1 MEKSAKLLRQFPIRA
16 ADVAKV
22 ITATKAHGSNGVW
35 VSTANDLPGIPWAQS
50 QTFKIKHSNKLQ
62 LFAKEG
68 PTFKRVVPASEKL
81 EYMRQAIL
89 NPSSKVPMARDS
101 GYNAISK
108 EVVGISRRA
117 WAEFLGK
124 QKVVQVSRAI
134 VPARKRGGAKLH
146 GKGFLETDLIE
157 AKRKDLLKTFKT
169 DDFYFLSLCDRLTG
183 YSLFRKMNNK
193 QAKTTSDTIEPLLA
207 EMARILGAPIVQ
219 INMDKG
225 KEYHGSFKAMLARKG
240 IKQKFVNRANRV
252 ETQNRIF
259 QRNFYRLYALRRGN
273 IASLTRQAQDI
284 TNNTWSKHIGMTPA
298 EAAKADV
305 ADLVPKFNAAREESD
320 GHYRK
325 KPIKTGNT
333 VRYLVK
339 PRKLVRTL
347 AYKSYRGKHWSSKV
361 HKVDDVKK
369 VGQANRYRVHGRW
382 FDVDELLVCG
392 TDDPV
397 VEAEISKRKADQD
410 KKHSVWK

>member
-1 MEKSAKLLRQFPIRA
+1 MRPPSAVRSPANTLPAITNACALSRDSAKPRS
-16 ADVAKV
+16 
-22 ITATKAHGSNGVW
+22 TSS
-35 VSTANDLPGIPWAQS
+35 VSTRI
-50 QTFKIKHSNKLQ
+50 F
-62 LFAKEG
+62 EG
-68 PTFKRVVPASEKL
+68 F
-81 EYMRQAIL
+81 AIL
-89 NPSSKVPMARDS
+89 GGGHGQAVWPGHIAPGSSA
-101 GYNAISK
+101 G
-108 EVVGISRRA
+108 RR
-117 WAEFLGK
+117 
-124 QKVVQVSRAI
+124 
-134 VPARKRGGAKLH
+134 LH
-146 GKGFLETDLIE
+146 DLIE

-193 QAKTTSDTIEPLLA
+193 QAKTTADTIEPLLA

-225 KEYHGSFKAMLARKG
+225 KEYHGSFKAMLTRKG

-273 IASLTRQAQDI
+273 ITSLTRQAQDI
-284 TNNTWSKHIGMTPA
+284 TNNTWSKHIGMTPE

-305 ADLVPKFNAAREESD
+305 ADLVPRFNAAREQSD
-320 GHYRK
+320 TSYRK
-325 KPIKTGNT
+325 KPIKTGST